1 MKSILLLN
9 DWTISRMD
17 NTWSGKKI
25 SIPFDAMLLDERTL
39 DSMGGP
45 NISWIDCKDYVF
57 ERTLTI
63 GNELKGKTLVLEFE
77 GVYHNAEVFLN
88 DELVAK
94 RPYGYTNFY
103 VDITDKVNYGA
114 DNLIKVNAYNSD
126 QPNSRFH
133 SGTGIY
139 RPVSLH
145 VLDEKRIELNGIK
158 LKTLNYETREVE
170 VKIKTSCSG
179 ELKYKF
185 SYKGETILEKTVF
198 TNGEYIEN
206 VILEGAPLWN
216 VDTPNLLDVEV
227 EFYEDKQSLRFGVR
241 QIEVSAEYGLKINGV
256 KTLIQGACLHHDN
269 GMIGAASYRAASY
282 RKVRLMKENGYNA
295 IRSAHNPCSKAVLDA
310 CDELGVL
317 MMDEYV
323 DMWYIHKLKYDYA
336 GYCLDWWKE
345 DLRDMIDKDY
355 NHPSVVFISTGNE
368 VGESASQK
376 GIDFC
381 KDMKNYIDING
392 AGWPVTCGIK
402 VFFNALVAMGMG
414 VYSDKKADKKQAVGS
429 EFFNNLAGIF
439 GDKTMKYGATL
450 PIVDRKTKGVFEVL
464 DVSGYN
470 YGIARYK
477 HDAKKYKDR
486 VILGSET
493 FCKDAAEFM
502 RLAKKYPQV
511 IGDFV
516 WAGMDYLGEVG
527 IGSWEYKEYAETF
540 SKGLGWI
547 SAGSGRIDLAG
558 NPLGEAKYT
567 KVAFGYNAID
577 LAVRPVSHTGEKHSP
592 SAWKMS
598 NAIPSWSWN
607 GLDGHKA
614 DVEVYSLAHKVE
626 LFLNGKSLGKKK
638 TTKIGSTMFRVKYH
652 DGELKAVAY
661 DKTGAVVGEAML
673 KTAGDEN
680 KITLTPE
687 YIGEG
692 YKDLHYIHIDIT
704 DSNGVFKPLAKDKI
718 SVEVEG
724 GELLALGHACPFN
737 KDGYLNNWTST
748 YYGRALA
755 IIKPISDKVVIKAKS
770 ELYGE
775 SELEIR

>member
-1 MKSILLLN
+1 MKSIPLLS

-17 NTWSGKKI
+17 NAWSGKKI
-25 SIPFDAMLLDERTL
+25 SIPFDAMLLDERNL

-57 ERTLTI
+57 ERNLFI
-63 GNELKGKTLVLEFE
+63 DAGLKGKTLVLEFE

-88 DELVAK
+88 GECVAK

-103 VDITDKVNYGA
+103 VDITDKAKYGE
-114 DNLIKVNAYNSD
+114 DNAIKVNAYNAD

-139 RPVSLH
+139 RPVLLH
-145 VLDEKRIELNGIK
+145 VLDEKRIEINGIK
-158 LKTLNYETREVE
+158 IKTTNYETREVE
-170 VKIKTSCSG
+170 VKIKTSCPG
-179 ELKYKF
+179 NLKYKF
-185 SYKGETILEKTVF
+185 SYQGSPVLEKSVD
-198 TNGEYIEN
+198 TNGEYCETVLLEN
-206 VILEGAPLWN
+206 APLWN
-216 VDTPNLLDVEV
+216 IDTPNLLDVEV
-227 EFYEDKQSLRFGVR
+227 EFFDDKQSLRFGIR
-241 QIEVSAEYGLKINGV
+241 QIEVTPETGLKINGV
-256 KTLIQGACLHHDN
+256 HTLIQGACLHHDN
-269 GMIGAASYRAASY
+269 GMIGAASYKAASY

-323 DMWYIHKLKYDYA
+323 DMWYTHKLKYDYA
-336 GYCLDWWKE
+336 SYCMDWWKE
-345 DLRDMIDKDY
+345 DLKDMCEKDY
-355 NHPSVVFISTGNE
+355 NHPSVVFMSVGNE
-368 VGESASQK
+368 VGESAEQK

-381 KDMKNYIDING
+381 KEMKDYIDSIG
-392 AGWPVTCGIK
+392 AGWPVTCGVN
-402 VFFNALVAMGMG
+402 VFFNALSSMGMG

-439 GDKTMKYGATL
+439 GDKTMKLGATL
-450 PIVDRKTKGVFEVL
+450 PIVDRKTKGVFSVL
-464 DVSGYN
+464 DVAGYN
-470 YGIARYK
+470 YGILRYN
-477 HDAKKYKDR
+477 HDAKKYKNR

-502 RLAKKYPQV
+502 RLADKYPQIV
-511 IGDFV
+511 GDFV

-527 IGSWEYKEYAETF
+527 IGSWEYKEYADTF

-567 KVAFGYNAID
+567 KVAFGQKVVD

-614 DVEVYSLAHKVE
+614 DVEVYSLAYKVE

-638 TTKIGSTMFRVKYH
+638 TNKIGSTMFHVKYH

-661 DKTGAVVGEAML
+661 AKDGSILGEASL
-673 KTAGDEN
+673 VTAGNES
-680 KITLTPE
+680 IISLVPE
-687 YIGEG
+687 YIGEA
-692 YKDLHYIHIDIT
+692 YKDLQYVHINIT
-704 DSNGVFKPLAKDKI
+704 DANGEFKPLCKDKI
-718 SVEVEG
+718 EVEVEG

-737 KDGYLNNWTST
+737 KDGYLNSWTST

-755 IIKPISDKVVIKAKS
+755 VVKPTSDKVVLKAKS
-770 ELYGE
+770 SLYGE
-775 SELEIR
+775 ASIELA